1 MARLS
6 DTEITE
12 RLTRLPGW
20 RHEGTTL
27 AKTYTLADFPHAVG
41 FVVQI
46 GMLAEAAWH
55 HPDLTINWNK
65 VGVTLST
72 HEEGGITEKDCDL
85 AAKFEESAG
94 GGQ

>member
-1 MARLS
+1 MVRLS
-6 DTEITE
+6 DTEIMA
-12 RLTRLPGW
+12 RLAQLPGW
-20 RHEGTTL
+20 RYEGVTL
-27 AKTYTLADFPHAVG
+27 TKTYTLADFPHAVG

-72 HEEGGITEKDCDL
+72 HEEGGVTEKDCDL

-94 GGQ
+94 VR